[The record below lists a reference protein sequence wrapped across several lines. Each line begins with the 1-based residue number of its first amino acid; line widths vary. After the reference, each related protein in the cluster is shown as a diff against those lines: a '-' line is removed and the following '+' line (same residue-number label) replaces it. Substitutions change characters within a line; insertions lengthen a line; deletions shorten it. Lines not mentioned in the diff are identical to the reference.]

1 MCPSE
6 NLSKKSSDQS
16 VPPAT
21 VETRGRRGRP
31 VPRASAA
38 LVAMSARLARKARL
52 DRQVRKAPEETT
64 PLGDQALAE
73 SPVLAA
79 YRVSPEIE
87 GSPVRKANG
96 EILVLPVSREIQ
108 AHRALGVYR
117 ESAELPARLDHPVH
131 GADAGLS
138 GLHRDVNTS
147 SSSSKIWGLS
157 SRMGR

>member
-6 NLSKKSSDQS
+6 NLSKKSSGRK

-31 VPRASAA
+31 VPKASAA
-38 LVAMSARLARKARL
+38 LVAMSARLGRKARL
-52 DRQVRKAPEETT
+52 DRKDRRAPEETT

-79 YRVSPEIE
+79 YRVSPETE
-87 GSPVRKANG
+87 GSPVRKENG
-96 EILVLPVSREIQ
+96 EILVLPAPSDPKV
-108 AHRALGVYR
+108 HRALGVYR

>member
-1 MCPSE
+1 MCQSE
-6 NLSKKSSDQS
+6 KSLKKSLDQS

-21 VETRGRRGRP
+21 VETRGRRGRK
-31 VPRASAA
+31 VPRASAG
-38 LVAMSARLARKARL
+38 LVAMSVRLGRKAMSARE
-52 DRQVRKAPEETT
+52 DRRAPEGKT

-96 EILVLPVSREIQ
+96 EILALPVPKEVK

-117 ESAELPARLDHPVH
+117 ESAELPAPLGPRDPV
-131 GADAGLS
+131 GDAGLS

-147 SSSSKIWGLS
+147 YSSSRIWGLS

>member
-1 MCPSE
+1 M
-6 NLSKKSSDQS
+6 DQS

-21 VETRGRRGRP
+21 VETRGRRGRK
-31 VPRASAA
+31 VPRASAG
-38 LVAMSARLARKARL
+38 LVAMSARLAYKVKSARK
-52 DRQVRKAPEETT
+52 DHKAHEEKT

-96 EILVLPVSREIQ
+96 EILVLPVPREIQ

-117 ESAELPARLDHPVH
+117 ESAELSAPLGPRDPV
-131 GADAGLS
+131 GDADRS

>member
-1 MCPSE
+1 MCQSE
-6 NLSKKSSDQS
+6 KLSRKSSDRPD
-16 VPPAT
+16 PPAT

-31 VPRASAA
+31 VPKASAA
-38 LVAMSARLARKARL
+38 LVAMSARLGRKARL
-52 DRQVRKAPEETT
+52 DRKDHKAHEEKM
-64 PLGDQALAE
+64 PLGDQALVE

-79 YRVSPEIE
+79 YRASPETE
-87 GSPVRKANG
+87 GSPVLKANG
-96 EILVLPVSREIQ
+96 EILVLPVPREIQ

-117 ESAELPARLDHPVH
+117 ESAELPAPLGPRDPVD
-131 GADAGLS
+131 DAGLS

>member
-1 MCPSE
+1 M
-6 NLSKKSSDQS
+6 SKKSLDQS

-21 VETRGRRGRP
+21 VETRGRRGRK
-31 VPRASAA
+31 VPRASAG
-38 LVAMSARLARKARL
+38 LVAMSVRLGRKARL
-52 DRQVRKAPEETT
+52 DRKDRRAPEATT

-87 GSPVRKANG
+87 GSPVRKENG
-96 EILVLPVSREIQ
+96 EILVLPAPSDPKV
-108 AHRALGVYR
+108 HRALGVYR
-117 ESAELPARLDHPVH
+117 ESAELSAPLGPRDPV
-131 GADAGLS
+131 GDAALS